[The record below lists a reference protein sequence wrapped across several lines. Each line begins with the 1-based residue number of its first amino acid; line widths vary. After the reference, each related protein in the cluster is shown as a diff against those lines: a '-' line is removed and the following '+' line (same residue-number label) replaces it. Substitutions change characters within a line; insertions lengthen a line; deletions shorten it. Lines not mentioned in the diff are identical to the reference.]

1 MSQNQ
6 RLITMDPSRRRLSNS
21 YTMIRLGLIG
31 CGAHSESGHAIPLAR
46 YKAAHP
52 DEILLAAV
60 CDLQIERAQDFGRK
74 YGFLAA
80 YQDVDD
86 MLRQENLDGCIAV
99 VPPENISNVGIKLLS
114 LGMPCVVEKP
124 LGASLAEV
132 LALRDSAAGTKTPN
146 MVSVNRRFMPT
157 LNRAIEWVHNA
168 GRLRYVHCTLA
179 RNARKEPEFLWATA
193 VHAVDA
199 LRHIAGQVVAFDL
212 RTLRAFSGVAWY
224 ALDLQFESGISGRID
239 VLPTAGMLEETYD
252 LFGDGFRASV
262 TCPFGPQ
269 LGWRCFRDGRLVE
282 TEDVPAETP
291 EDIVNGCYDEAAA
304 FVAALRGGIPKPSIA
319 EVFPSVELCF
329 AVARTANEAAAR

>member
-1 MSQNQ
+1 
-6 RLITMDPSRRRLSNS
+6 
-21 YTMIRLGLIG
+21 MIRLGLIG

-60 CDLQIERAQDFGRK
+60 CDLQIERALEFGRK
-74 YGFLAA
+74 YGFLKA

-86 MLRQENLDGCIAV
+86 MLKQENLDGCIAV
-99 VPPENISNVGIKLLS
+99 VPPENISDLGIKLLT
-114 LGMPCVVEKP
+114 LGIPCVVEKP
-124 LGASLAEV
+124 LGASLAEAQ
-132 LALRDSAAGTKTPN
+132 ALRDCAAATKTSN
-146 MVSVNRRFMPT
+146 MVSVNRRFMPL
-157 LNRAIEWVHNA
+157 LNRAIEWTRHA

-179 RNARKEPEFLWATA
+179 RHSRKEPEFLWATA
-193 VHAVDA
+193 VHAVDT
-199 LRHIAGQVVAFDL
+199 LRYIAGQVVAFDL
-212 RTLRAFSGVAWY
+212 RTLTARSGETAWY
-224 ALDLQFESGISGRID
+224 GLDLKFESGISGRVD
-239 VLPTAGMLEETYD
+239 VLPTAGMVEETYD

-282 TEDVPAETP
+282 AENVSAETP

-304 FVAALRGGIPKPSIA
+304 FLEILKGATSKPSIA

-329 AVARTANEAAAR
+329 AIARSANEGAARQGSLR